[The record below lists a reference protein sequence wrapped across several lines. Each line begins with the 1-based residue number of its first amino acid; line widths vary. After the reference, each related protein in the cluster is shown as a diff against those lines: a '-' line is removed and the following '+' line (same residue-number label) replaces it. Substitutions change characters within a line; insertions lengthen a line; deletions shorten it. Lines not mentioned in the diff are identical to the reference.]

1 MKKTLVLYRG
11 SLESDETVAERMLA
25 WSNSQPNIEVIT
37 RSVHD
42 DPAAVVLL
50 GITEVPAL
58 TVEDRVIAQGSPEAW
73 LTESFLR
80 SLTHSI
86 DC

>member
-1 MKKTLVLYRG
+1 MKKTLVLYTG
-11 SLESDETVAERMLA
+11 SLESDRTVAERMLT

-37 RSVHD
+37 RSIHD

-50 GITEVPAL
+50 GITDVPAL
-58 TVEDRVIAQGSPEAW
+58 TIADKVIVQGTPETW

-80 SLTHSI
+80 SLAHSI